1 MAHCAVAD
9 NAAMSWWLAAAAISL
24 CAWVYLAAANGSFWR
39 APVGLP
45 GRVPGGAADEARS
58 WPEVV
63 AVVPARDEAEVL
75 PRTLPTLVE
84 QRYDGPFRVVVVDDD
99 SADATGDI
107 ARAIGAD
114 VIRSDGPPAGWVGKV
129 AAMAAGVDAA
139 TEARFLLFTDAD
151 IAFAPGTVEALVT
164 VALDHD
170 LDLVS
175 YMVRLR
181 TRTFWER
188 QIVPAFVY
196 FFSQLYPFARVNTPP
211 SRVAAA
217 AGGCML
223 ARRDALLAA
232 GGLERIRDALIDD
245 VSLARLLKRRR
256 SGARIW
262 LAHATDV
269 ESLRA
274 YPTLPTLWNMVARS
288 AYTQLRYSPTLL
300 AGSVAGLLLVYAIPV
315 AAVVVGAVT
324 GDVVLSVVGAAAWLT
339 MALTYVPTLR
349 YYGLSPL
356 RATGLPAVAL
366 LYAAMTVDSALR
378 HARGRGGAWKGRHQ
392 PKTPV

>member
-1 MAHCAVAD
+1 
-9 NAAMSWWLAAAAISL
+9 MSWWLAAAAISL
-24 CAWVYLAAANGSFWR
+24 CAWVYLAAAHGSFWR

-45 GRVPGGAADEARS
+45 AGVTAAPRS

-63 AVVPARDEAEVL
+63 AVVPARNEAAVL
-75 PRTLPTLVE
+75 PQTLPTLVG
-84 QRYDGPFRVVVVDDD
+84 QRYDGAFRVVVVDDD
-99 SADATGDI
+99 SADGTGDV

-114 VIRSDGPPAGWVGKV
+114 VIRSDGPPAGWAGKV

-151 IAFAPGTVEALVT
+151 IAFAARTVEALVT

-188 QIVPAFVY
+188 RIVPAFVY
-196 FFSQLYPFARVNTPP
+196 FFSQLYPFARVNDPR

-223 ARRDALLAA
+223 VRREALQEA
-232 GGLERIRDALIDD
+232 GGLERIHDALIDD

-256 SGARIW
+256 PGARIW
-262 LAHATDV
+262 LAHATDGD
-269 ESLRA
+269 SLRP
-274 YPTLPTLWNMVARS
+274 YPTLSTLWNMVARS
-288 AYTQLRYSPTLL
+288 AYTQLRHSPALL
-300 AGSVAGLLLVYAIPV
+300 AGSVAGLLLVYAMPV
-315 AAVVVGAVT
+315 AAVVAGGVT
-324 GDVVLSVVGAAAWLT
+324 GDVALSVVGAAAWLT
-339 MALTYVPTLR
+339 MALTYAPTLR

-356 RATGLPAVAL
+356 RALGLPAVAM
-366 LYAAMTVDSALR
+366 LYAAMTIDSALR
-378 HARGRGGAWKGRHQ
+378 HARGRGGAWKGRMRS
-392 PKTPV
+392 KTPVP